1 MDVAYIFLYLKELL
15 PKSNVVSLFG
25 IIEELK
31 SALNTTLS
39 TVLSP
44 IVIVPPNVI
53 SPLTLKEPEF
63 TLFNFANVISVEPSI
78 PTCKDCDVVF
88 TYISPADRVGFAA
101 VVPLLNCNI
110 AAIYLF
116 CLFYKYDYSLKYK
129 TIYYYKYRI
138 N

>member
-1 MDVAYIFLYLKELL
+1 MDVALTFLYLKDAV
-15 PKSNVVSLFG
+15 PKSNELSLFG
-25 IIEELK
+25 IKEELK
-31 SALNTTLS
+31 SALNTILS
-39 TVLSP
+39 EVVSP

-88 TYISPADRVGFAA
+88 TYISPADRVGFKA

-110 AAIYLF
+110 AAIYCF
-116 CLFYKYDYSLKYK
+116 CVFYKYDYSLKYK
-129 TIYYYKYRI
+129 TIYCL
-138 N
+138 